1 MTGWDRTEPGVLLD
15 ALRKVLGVAGLV
27 CDPSGMAP
35 YLTDWR
41 RRLRGDAL
49 CIALPSSTEQVSAVV
64 RLCADAGVSI
74 VPQGGNTGLCGGAT
88 PCAGDLPV
96 VIGMRR
102 MNRVRALDRDN
113 GTITVEAGCLLEQV
127 QGAASDVDRLFPL
140 SLAAEGS
147 CQIGGNLSTNAGGV
161 HVLRYGNMRDL
172 VLGLEVVL
180 PDARVWNGLRG
191 LRKDNTGYDLKQL
204 FIGSEG
210 TLGIITAAV
219 LKLFPFPRAT
229 TSAWIGLPT
238 PESAVGLLAAAQD
251 ALAARLSAFELVGDL
266 PLALV
271 LRHIDGAQAPLPA
284 RHAWHVLL
292 EATDSDGQAALEARL
307 VELLASLA
315 RAGRIED
322 ATVAQSVAQ
331 ARRFWHLRE
340 HIPEAQTRAG
350 YSIKHDISL
359 PISRIPQFLDEAAEA
374 LASRIPGLRIVP
386 FGHLGDGNLHYNL
399 SRPEDWKDDAFARQ
413 TTVVNRIVHDL
424 VHASGGSISAEHGL
438 GQVRRDEAARYR
450 SDVERDLML
459 AIKRAIDPAD
469 RMNPGKVIRG
479 E

>member
-1 MTGWDRTEPGVLLD
+1 MIGRDRTEPSIFLD

-27 CDPSGMAP
+27 TEPSGMAP

-41 RRLRGDAL
+41 QRLRGDAL
-49 CIALPSSTEQVSAVV
+49 CIALPSSTEQVSEVV
-64 RLCADAGVSI
+64 RLCAEAGVSI

-88 PCAGDLPV
+88 PSPGDLPV
-96 VIGMRR
+96 VIGLKR

-113 GTITVEAGCLLEQV
+113 NTITVEAGCLLEQV
-127 QGAASDVDRLFPL
+127 QKAAEDVDRLFPL

-180 PDARVWNGLRG
+180 PDARVWDGLRG
-191 LRKDNTGYDLKQL
+191 LRKDNTGYDLKQI
-204 FIGSEG
+204 FVGAEG

-219 LKLFPFPRAT
+219 LKLFPLPRAT
-229 TSAWIGLPT
+229 AVAWIGLPT
-238 PESAVGLLAAAQD
+238 PDSAVRFLAAAQE
-251 ALAARLSAFELVGDL
+251 ALSARLSAFELIGDL
-266 PLALV
+266 PLSLV
-271 LRHIDGAQAPLPA
+271 LRHIDGTQAPVPG
-284 RHAWHVLL
+284 RHAWHVLM
-292 EATDSDGQAALEARL
+292 EVTDNDSQAALEARL

-315 RAGRIED
+315 GTGTIED

-359 PISRIPQFLDEAAEA
+359 PISRIPQFLDQAAEA
-374 LASRIPGLRIVP
+374 LAARIPELRVVP

-399 SRPEDWKDDAFARQ
+399 SRPEHWKDDAFARE
-413 TTVVNRIVHDL
+413 TLAVNRIVHDL
-424 VHASGGSISAEHGL
+424 VHASGGSVSAEHGL

-450 SDVERDLML
+450 GDVERDLML
-459 AIKRAIDPAD
+459 AIKRAIDPSD

>member
-359 PISRIPQFLDEAAEA
+359 PISRIPQFLD
-374 LASRIPGLRIVP
+374 
-386 FGHLGDGNLHYNL
+386 
-399 SRPEDWKDDAFARQ
+399 
-413 TTVVNRIVHDL
+413 
-424 VHASGGSISAEHGL
+424 
-438 GQVRRDEAARYR
+438 
-450 SDVERDLML
+450 
-459 AIKRAIDPAD
+459 
-469 RMNPGKVIRG
+469 
-479 E
+479 